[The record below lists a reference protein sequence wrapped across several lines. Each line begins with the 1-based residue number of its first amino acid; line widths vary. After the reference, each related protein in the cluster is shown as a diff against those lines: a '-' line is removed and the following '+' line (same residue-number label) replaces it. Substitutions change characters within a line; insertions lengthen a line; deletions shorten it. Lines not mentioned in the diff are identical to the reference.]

1 MKMLLFALGLMM
13 LATAAA
19 RIPVKDVFQGI
30 CHMYEERCCI
40 SQEAMVCCIP
50 GGAGGG
56 YCRKFWIGVCRE
68 GS

>member
-1 MKMLLFALGLMM
+1 MLLFALGLMM

-50 GGAGGG
+50 GGGGG
-56 YCRKFWIGVCRE
+56 TAANFG
-68 GS
+68 